1 MDALLA
7 VGLELGSH
15 APKCWKHVF
24 RYLFFVSLTIFLVA
38 DWRLLSQASLIVSGM
53 SSIAHFDTCLDNFAF
68 QLRRCCSY
76 IAGLQN
82 TQFLSEAP
90 DSHPSSKVVEVPSP
104 ISEASSLSD
113 FVSAEISS
121 DGSASDIVRQH
132 HDSTPD
138 TTQVLNPTDAARA
151 IYALSTSVDR
161 LFEHAANT
169 LSSDAMVA
177 MLESLAEAST
187 NQLEKSSTGMLTYD
201 PQGVTHGNGPLSSN
215 LHFCRM
221 VDMLLR
227 CTRDGKRPLLHLTRA
242 WATVSKHFVKVRDL
256 NGCFQ

>member
-1 MDALLA
+1 MF
-7 VGLELGSH
+7 SH
-15 APKCWKHVF
+15 
-24 RYLFFVSLTIFLVA
+24 
-38 DWRLLSQASLIVSGM
+38 
-53 SSIAHFDTCLDNFAF
+53 
-68 QLRRCCSY
+68 RRCCSY

-82 TQFLSEAP
+82 TQFLQDVS
-90 DSHPSSKVVEVPSP
+90 DSHSSSKVEVPSP

-113 FVSAEISS
+113 LVNADISS

-138 TTQVLNPTDAARA
+138 TTQVLSSSDASRA

-169 LSSDAMVA
+169 LSSDAMVS
-177 MLESLAEAST
+177 MLDSLAEAST
-187 NQLEKSSTGMLTYD
+187 DQLEKSSTNLLSYD
-201 PQGVTHGNGPLSSN
+201 HQTVTHSNGPLSSN

-227 CTRDGKRPLLHLTRA
+227 CTRDGKRPLLHLMRA
-242 WATVSKHFVKVRDL
+242 WATVSKHFVKVRE
-256 NGCFQ
+256 